1 MRPLRIAEIKDEVAR
16 EFQLARHDIDS
27 DRQSRDVTVP
37 RHIAYKLARLHT
49 TYSFPRIGRDFGG
62 RDHTTIMTGIR
73 SIDKRLA
80 KEPELQDRF
89 DAINARLDQ
98 LAAPNEETLNG
109 D

>member
-1 MRPLRIAEIKDEVAR
+1 MRPLRITVIKDEVTR
-16 EFQLARHDIDS
+16 EFKLGRHDIDS
-27 DRQSRDVTVP
+27 DRQSRDISVP
-37 RHIAYKLARLHT
+37 RHIAYKLAKLHT
-49 TYSFPRIGRDFGG
+49 TYSFPRIGREFG
-62 RDHTTIMTGIR
+62 RDHTTILTGIR
-73 SIDKRLA
+73 SINKRLA